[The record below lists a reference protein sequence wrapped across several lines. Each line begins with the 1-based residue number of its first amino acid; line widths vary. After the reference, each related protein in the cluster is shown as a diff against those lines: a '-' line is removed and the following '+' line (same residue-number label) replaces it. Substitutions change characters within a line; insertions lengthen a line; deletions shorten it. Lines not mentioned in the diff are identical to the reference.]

1 MFFVVMGPLA
11 LIMFMLRH
19 GMVFCVLTFLVAKSR
34 VSHDW
39 AEMVKLAISYLD
51 PRYTNLNNKSC
62 GQLLIRAD

>member
-1 MFFVVMGPLA
+1 MFFVMIEPLA
-11 LIMFMLRH
+11 LFMFMLRH
-19 GMVFCVLTFLVAKSR
+19 GIVFLRLTFLVAKSR

-51 PRYTNLNNKSC
+51 SRSTNLNNKSC